1 MKRIFLLF
9 LLVFFAATVL
19 AFAADEAKQ
28 PLRPAQKIM
37 QDRAALL
44 KGMNKDLAVGKFEA
58 VTKNADAM
66 AMETKTSGA
75 KLPNPLAKD
84 ITLAISTLAKE
95 ASDAAAKKDANI
107 LKAKLGA
114 IKGKCD
120 ECHVKIRDKK

>member
-1 MKRIFLLF
+1 MKRILLF
-9 LLVFFAATVL
+9 LLLAIFAATVL

-44 KGMNKDLAVGKFEA
+44 KGMNKDLAAGKFDA
-58 VTKNADAM
+58 VSKGADAM
-66 AMETKTSGA
+66 ALETKATGA

-84 ITLAISTLAKE
+84 ITLAISALAKE
-95 ASDAAAKKDANI
+95 ASGAAAKKDANAV
-107 LKAKLGA
+107 KAKLGA